1 MAFYKVFFQS
11 NISTDMTDHFML
23 EPFFIEN
30 GKLKNFIAQ
39 QRRLWAVAIFHLI
52 VKLHF
57 QEKISSGTTAHLM
70 LEPFFLKNGCFSSKN
85 GLFGLK
91 MVNLRFL

>member
-39 QRRLWAVAIFHLI
+39 QRRLWVVAVGHQIVSPTFSKRFH
-52 VKLHF
+52 K
-57 QEKISSGTTAHLM
+57 A
-70 LEPFFLKNGCFSSKN
+70 
-85 GLFGLK
+85 
-91 MVNLRFL
+91 